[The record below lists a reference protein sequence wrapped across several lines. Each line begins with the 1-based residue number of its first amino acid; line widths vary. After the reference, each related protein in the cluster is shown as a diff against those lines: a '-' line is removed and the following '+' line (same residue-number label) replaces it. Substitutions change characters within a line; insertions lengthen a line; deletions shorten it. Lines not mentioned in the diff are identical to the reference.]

1 MELIHTQPR
10 FDFVGLRSQIL
21 AFSFSGLLTL
31 LSIVSLLVQG
41 LNLGIDFSGGILV
54 QVRFEKPPHV
64 DQVRAALSHLHLGD
78 VSIQQFG
85 SAEEILIRIG
95 KQTGGSDSQ
104 SVLANKVVETI
115 KPVAAEGKVELR
127 RVEFVGPQVGS
138 ELVLN
143 GLWAVFYSFLA
154 ILVFIAWRFEWRF
167 AFGAIL
173 SLLHDVVITM
183 GLFSVTQK
191 EFTLVVLAAVL
202 TIIGYSINDTIV
214 VFDRV
219 REERIRSKK
228 QSAGVVINRAINDT
242 LSRTIIVSLTVVLVL
257 VALLLFGGL
266 VIHDFALALFV
277 GVVLGT
283 YSSIFVACQTVLLLD
298 KKGPATPE
306 HPAPVTA
313 TEKP

>member
-1 MELIHTQPR
+1 MELMHTKPR
-10 FDFVGLRSQIL
+10 FDFVSLRTQIL
-21 AFSFSGLLTL
+21 AFTFSGLLTL
-31 LSIVSLLVQG
+31 LSIGSLLVQG

-95 KQTGGSDSQ
+95 QQ
-104 SVLANKVVETI
+104 SGNAEAQGALANKVVEAI
-115 KPVAAEGKVELR
+115 KPTADGGKVELR

-138 ELVLN
+138 ELVQS

-154 ILVFIAWRFEWRF
+154 ILLYIAWRFEWRF
-167 AFGAIL
+167 AVGAIL

-228 QSAGVVINRAINDT
+228 LSIGMVINRAINDT
-242 LSRTIIVSLTVVLVL
+242 LSRTIIVSLTVILVL
-257 VALLLFGGL
+257 VALLIFGGL

-277 GVVLGT
+277 GVLLGT
-283 YSSIFVACQTVLLLD
+283 FSSIFVACQTVLLLD
-298 KKGPATPE
+298 KKGPVTHE
-306 HPAPVTA
+306 QPAPPPVTE
-313 TEKP
+313 TP